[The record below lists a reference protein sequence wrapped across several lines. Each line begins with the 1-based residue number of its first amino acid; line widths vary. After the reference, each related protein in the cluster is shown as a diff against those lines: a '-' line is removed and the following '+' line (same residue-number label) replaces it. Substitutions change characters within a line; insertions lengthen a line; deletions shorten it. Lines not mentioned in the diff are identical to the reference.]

1 MMNKKGARCTFALCF
16 FGVLAVIFKFS
27 PYATLANEEDETDI
41 VIYHTND
48 MHGNVNSVW
57 NDGKLA
63 RIGLDVIKSAKKNT
77 PNSILI
83 DAGDA
88 IWGTQFAKH
97 KKGLDI
103 IDMMNAVGYDGM
115 TVGNHEFEYGSDEL
129 LNCVRRANFPV
140 VSANIYKNGDV
151 FLEGINESNGESF
164 IIERSGRRIGFF
176 GITTE
181 ETKRIIVPSKLDG
194 IEFRDE
200 IETARLQ
207 IKKLKE
213 QNVDLI
219 VAIAH
224 VGVDISSKTTSRDI
238 AKNLSGIDIIIDGH
252 SHTEFIGEENGTII
266 SQTGIGLSNVGKI
279 TVKFTKNKPKIRA
292 SLISANDLGCMFQP
306 DDTITKMYGNIYS
319 EISPSLER
327 IVGKI
332 SNNLYGGTYNG
343 TNISRLTET
352 SMGDFICDAMLRRG
366 KKILKDT
373 DFRDLPVV
381 AFENGGAVRST
392 INSGY
397 VKMDNIYSIFPLDN
411 RLSVQIITPS
421 ILYRVLEQGVGKLI
435 SPKSSGEP
443 FAGPFGGFPQVCG
456 IKVEIDPT
464 LEPYDYVKN
473 TSGKRITKVT
483 IVNPDGSSGRELFPD
498 DNETRIAFLFNDH
511 ALYEYAAIKD
521 EEIVMKDNCLYD
533 IIADYMS
540 ELTYE
545 NDGEFSY
552 PCSNNRIIIN
562 QDFFQNVFYSP
573 EIVLKDKTGELSM
586 ATASVAVDG
595 KDLGFYT
602 SDEDAKIIVKDLA
615 SGAHT
620 IKITHGGLSRE
631 LYVNNEVGM
640 CSNTADFANDF
651 DKDIISVSNLIG
663 QIPYDITAKDEQLI
677 KFARISYDEL
687 SEEQKSKILNY
698 NKLQS
703 AEEEIRVI
711 NGQNL
716 PDRLISKLNHHSQLL
731 MFMALF
737 VFGTGIIV
745 IFLIR
750 RNKVKTNQNP

>member
-1 MMNKKGARCTFALCF
+1 MNKKGARCTFALCF

-27 PYATLANEEDETDI
+27 PYATLANEEGETDI

-57 NDGKLA
+57 NDGKLT
-63 RIGLDVIKSAKKNT
+63 RIGLDVVKNAKKNT
-77 PNSILI
+77 PNSILV
-83 DAGDA
+83 DVGDA
-88 IWGTQFAKH
+88 IWGTQFSKYN
-97 KKGLDI
+97 KGLDI

-115 TVGNHEFEYGSDEL
+115 TLGNHEFEYGLDGL
-129 LNCVRRANFPV
+129 LNCAGRANFPV
-140 VSANIYKNGDV
+140 VSANVYKNGSV
-151 FLEGINESNGESF
+151 FLKDINGNNGESF
-164 IIERSGRRIGFF
+164 IIERAGRKIGFF

-181 ETKRIIVPSKLDG
+181 ETRKITVPSNLEG
-194 IEFRDE
+194 IEFKDE

-213 QNVDLI
+213 KNVDLV

-224 VGVDISSKTTSRDI
+224 VGVDISSKTTSKDI
-238 AKNLSGIDIIIDGH
+238 AKKLSGIDVIIDGH

-266 SQTGIGLSNVGKI
+266 SQTGIGLANLGKI
-279 TVKFTKNKPKIRA
+279 TVKFTKNKPKIKA
-292 SLISANDLGCMFQP
+292 SLISADDLGSMFQP
-306 DDTITKMYGNIYS
+306 DDTITKMYDNIYS

-343 TNISRLTET
+343 INISRLTET
-352 SMGDFICDAMLRRG
+352 NMGDFICDAMFERG

-373 DFRDLPVV
+373 EFGELPIV

-421 ILYRVLEQGVGKLI
+421 VLYRVLERGVGKLVT
-435 SPKSSGEP
+435 PKSLGGES

-456 IKVEIDPT
+456 IKIEIDPT

-473 TSGKRITKVT
+473 TPGKRITRVT
-483 IVNPDGSSGRELFPD
+483 VVNPDGGGEKELFAD
-498 DNETRIAFLFNDH
+498 DNETKIAFLFNDH
-511 ALYEYAAIKD
+511 ALYEYPAIKD
-521 EEIVMKDNCLYD
+521 EEIVMKDDYLYN
-533 IIADYMS
+533 IIAQYMS
-540 ELTYE
+540 ELTYKSG
-545 NDGEFSY
+545 GEFSY
-552 PCSNNRIIIN
+552 PFLNNRIIMN
-562 QDFFQNVFYSP
+562 QNFFQNVLYSP
-573 EIVLKDKTGELSM
+573 EVILKDKTGELSM
-586 ATASVAVDG
+586 ATVSVAVDG
-595 KDLGFYT
+595 KDVGVYT
-602 SDEDAKIIVKDLA
+602 SDEDAKIIVKNLV

-620 IKITHGGLSRE
+620 IKVTHGGLSRE

-640 CSNTADFANDF
+640 CSNTVEFTNDF
-651 DKDIISVSNLIG
+651 DKNIVSVSNLIG
-663 QIPYDITAKDEQLI
+663 QIPYYISAEDEQLI
-677 KFARISYDEL
+677 KFARISYDGL
-687 SEEQKSKILNY
+687 NEEQKPKILNY

-703 AEEEIRVI
+703 AEEEIKVI
-711 NGQNL
+711 NGQSL

-737 VFGTGIIV
+737 VFGTGVIV

-750 RNKVKTNQNP
+750 RNKVKTNQNS